1 VLQRGMGA
9 ERRGCGRGLVGQFR
23 RDAGLAIGR
32 KWRDTRLHREAS
44 MAVRIVVDPDQ
55 RLASRTYSGVV
66 TSSDLLD
73 SIKQYPTMDGFDP
86 SYDELMDFRQA
97 ENISAMVEDIHR
109 CAVQPAPFD
118 NKSRRVILAPQELVY
133 GLARMY
139 QILGE
144 DVHPNIYVVR
154 TMEEANRI
162 LKS

>member
-1 VLQRGMGA
+1 
-9 ERRGCGRGLVGQFR
+9 
-23 RDAGLAIGR
+23 
-32 KWRDTRLHREAS
+32 